1 MAQLD
6 LAAAAPT
13 RTRVDE
19 HSPLRHI
26 DPVLVGCAVLLAVYG
41 LLMIYS
47 ATNRSLSQFGQDPG
61 LFLKKQVV
69 FLGLG
74 LVAMTVMA
82 AIDYRLLKLY
92 ATFVYAGMV
101 FLLVLV
107 QTPLGTTAK
116 GAQRSFSFAGFQ
128 LSPSLF
134 TRVALVLMLAAFLS
148 QIKGELTLRHV
159 VRAVGLAGFPML
171 LVFIQPDLGT
181 TIVLAAILVAMML
194 VSGAKARY
202 LIALALVAGIGFLGA
217 LQLNLIKD
225 YQLQRIESFFDP
237 EEDALRAGYNKQQA
251 EIAVGAGGVTGRGY
265 LQGTQTNL
273 DFVPEQHTDF
283 IFTVVGEEL
292 GFVGGATLLAL
303 FALVLWR
310 AFRIAL
316 SAKDP
321 FGTFAAAGIAAYL
334 AIQIFI
340 NVGMTVGIM
349 PITGIPLPF
358 ISYGGSAL
366 MADLMAIGML
376 ESIHMRR
383 FL

>member
-6 LAAAAPT
+6 LAAAATT
-13 RTRVDE
+13 RTGVGE
-19 HSPLRHI
+19 HSPLRHV
-26 DPVLVGCAVLLAVYG
+26 DPVLAGCAALLAVYG

-47 ATNRSLSQFGQDPG
+47 ATNQSLSQFGQDPG
-61 LFLKKQVV
+61 LYLKKQVV
-69 FLGLG
+69 YLALG

-82 AIDYRLLKLY
+82 ALDYRLLKLY
-92 ATFVYAGMV
+92 APFVYAAMV

-107 QTPLGTTAK
+107 QTPLGAAAK
-116 GAQRSFSFAGFQ
+116 GAQRSFSVAGFQ

-148 QIKGELTLRHV
+148 NIKGELTLRHV
-159 VRAVGLAGFPML
+159 ARAVSLAALPML

-181 TIVLAAILVAMML
+181 TIVLAGILVAMLL

-202 LIALALVAGIGFLGA
+202 LIALALVAGVGFLGA

-237 EEDALRAGYNKQQA
+237 EKDALRAGYNKQQA
-251 EIAVGAGGVTGRGY
+251 EIAIGAGGLTGRGY

-292 GFVGGATLLAL
+292 GFAGGAVLLAL
-303 FALVLWR
+303 FAVLLWR
-310 AFRIAL
+310 ALRIAL

-334 AIQIFI
+334 AIQLFI
-340 NVGMTVGIM
+340 NIGMTVGIM

-366 MADLMAIGML
+366 LADLMAIGVL

>member
-6 LAAAAPT
+6 LASAAPT

-26 DPVLVGCAVLLAVYG
+26 DPVLAGCALLLAVYG

-47 ATNRSLSQFGQDPG
+47 ATNQSLSQFGQDPG
-61 LFLKKQVV
+61 LYLKKQVV

-74 LVAMTVMA
+74 LVAMTVVA

-92 ATFVYAGMV
+92 APFVYAAML

-134 TRVALVLMLAAFLS
+134 TRVALVLMLATILS
-148 QIKGELTLRHV
+148 EIKGELTLRHV
-159 VRAVGLAGFPML
+159 FRAVSLAAFPML
-171 LVFIQPDLGT
+171 MVFIQPDLGT
-181 TIVLAAILVAMML
+181 TIVLAGILVAMLL
-194 VSGAKARY
+194 VTGAKARY
-202 LIALALVAGIGFLGA
+202 LIALALVAGLGFLGA

-237 EEDALRAGYNKQQA
+237 EKDTLRAGYNKQQA
-251 EIAVGAGGVTGRGY
+251 EIAIGAGGLTGRGY
-265 LQGTQTNL
+265 LHGTQTNL

-292 GFVGGATLLAL
+292 GFVGGAALLAL
-303 FALVLWR
+303 FAIVLWR
-310 AFRIAL
+310 ALRIAL
-316 SAKDP
+316 AAKDP

-340 NVGMTVGIM
+340 NIGMTVGIM

-366 MADLMAIGML
+366 MADLIAVGIL